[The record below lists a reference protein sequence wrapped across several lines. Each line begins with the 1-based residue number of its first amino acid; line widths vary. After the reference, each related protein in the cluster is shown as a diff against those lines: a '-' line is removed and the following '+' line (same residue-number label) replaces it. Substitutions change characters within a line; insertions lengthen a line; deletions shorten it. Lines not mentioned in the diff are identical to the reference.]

1 VVTAAEIPRIFATA
15 SSLVVRRMIFNRLLV
30 AWRQPAL
37 LLGCAMV
44 LIAGCTPTQFV
55 EVRHTPENRLNSRL
69 NRSWGGAVN
78 PSNRTAHFLSSTDY
92 HGPSDSAQMIAHC
105 LRQQRQPERFANAS
119 HALAELQYL
128 AADAV
133 RSRDPQLAMEL
144 YLDAC
149 HDAWKYFRNPSITG
163 ASANPADPDHRD
175 TAETYNASAEQLL
188 RLIRQHLRISTDD
201 AIHLPLTGRRL
212 TLEIPSPSRQFA
224 AEAPGEFEFV
234 SDYRVLNLRTR
245 HTTAGLGVPVVI
257 NRTKQRLP
265 EPLEKYYTSSMT
277 FPGTLVLSFPENVAR
292 PRDIRL
298 QLFDP
303 RESENMVI
311 GDHLAP
317 LETDISTPLARQL
330 SNRDLSLLDT
340 WALIRPDLAQQ
351 SEGLYMVQPY
361 DPDRIPVL
369 MIHGFWSSPMTW
381 MEMFNDLQAD
391 PEIRRRYQFWF
402 YLYPTGEPVAFSAA
416 RLRETLK
423 QVRRECDPEM
433 RNPKLDEMVVVG
445 HSMGGILAH
454 SLTINSGESL
464 WSAVSQQP
472 ISRLRADPETRE
484 ALQQVFYFEANPSV
498 DRVVTIASPYAGS
511 TLSNRFTRWALG
523 SVIWLPT
530 RTMKL
535 SRVLFEHAPEKSRQ
549 HLELPRTSIDSLSP
563 KSAIL
568 RLVRGNPIPQP
579 VHHHNIVAVNRGRN
593 ADTWT
598 DGVVTWKSSH
608 LDDVDS
614 ERVIQAGHSE
624 VVRSPETVREIRR
637 ILFEHIAQIDRR
649 RIPVIPA
656 TQTVETQPTNP
667 TEHAVRN

>member
-1 VVTAAEIPRIFATA
+1 VTAAEITRLFPAA
-15 SSLVVRRMIFNRLLV
+15 SPLVVRLMIFNRLLV

-69 NRSWGGAVN
+69 NRSWVGAVH
-78 PSNRTAHFLSSTDY
+78 PSNRTVHFLSTTDF

-105 LRQQRQPERFANAS
+105 LRQQRQPERFADAS

-149 HDAWKYFRNPSITG
+149 HDAWKYFSIPSITG
-163 ASANPADPDHRD
+163 SSADPADPDHRD

-188 RLIRQHLRISTDD
+188 RLIRQHLQISTDD
-201 AIHLPLTGRRL
+201 SIRMPLTGRRV

-245 HTTAGLGVPVVI
+245 HTTAGLGVPVII

-277 FPGTLVLSFPENVAR
+277 FPGTLVFSFPTDVAR

-303 RESENMVI
+303 RESETMVI

-351 SEGLYMVQPY
+351 IEGLYMVQPY

-423 QVRRECDPEM
+423 KVRRECDPEM
-433 RNPKLDEMVVVG
+433 RNTKLDEMVVVG

-454 SLTINSGESL
+454 SLTIDSGEFL
-464 WSAVSQQP
+464 WSAVSRQP
-472 ISRLRADPETRE
+472 IGRLRADPETRQ
-484 ALQQVFYFEANPSV
+484 ALQQVFYFQANPSV

-535 SRVLFEHAPEKSRQ
+535 SRVLFEHAPEKSRDQ
-549 HLELPRTSIDSLSP
+549 LELPRTSIDSLSP

-568 RLVRGNPIPQP
+568 RLVRGNPVPQP
-579 VHHHNIVAVNRGRN
+579 VHHHNIVAINRGRN

-637 ILFEHIAQIDRR
+637 ILFEHIAQINRR
-649 RIPVIPA
+649 RIPAIPA
-656 TQTVETQPTNP
+656 TQTVETQTDNP
-667 TEHAVRN
+667 AEHAVQN

>member
-1 VVTAAEIPRIFATA
+1 
-15 SSLVVRRMIFNRLLV
+15 MIFNRLLV

-44 LIAGCTPTQFV
+44 LIAGCTPTHFV

-69 NRSWGGAVN
+69 NRSWFGSVN
-78 PSNRTAHFLSSTDY
+78 PSNRTVHFLSTTDY
-92 HGPSDSAQMIAHC
+92 HGPSDSAEMISHC
-105 LRQQRQPERFANAS
+105 LRQQKQPERFNDAT

-149 HDAWKYFRNPSITG
+149 HDAWKYFSTPSVIG
-163 ASANPADPDHRD
+163 SLADPADPDHRD

-188 RLIRQHLRISTDD
+188 RLIRQHLKISTDD
-201 AIHLPLTGRRL
+201 SIRMPLTRRRL

-224 AEAPGEFEFV
+224 NEAPGEFEFV

-245 HTTAGLGVPVVI
+245 HTTAGLGVPVII
-257 NRTKQRLP
+257 NRSKQRLP
-265 EPLEKYYTSSMT
+265 EPLEKYYAGSMT
-277 FPGTLVLSFPENVAR
+277 FPGTLVLSFPTDVAH
-292 PRDIRL
+292 PGDVRL

-351 SEGLYMVQPY
+351 IEGLYMVQPY

-423 QVRRECDPEM
+423 QLRRECDPDL

-472 ISRLRADPETRE
+472 ISRLRADPETRQ

-535 SRVLFEHAPEKSRQ
+535 SRVLFEHAPEQSQ
-549 HLELPRTSIDSLSP
+549 QQLELPRTSIDSLSP

-579 VHHHNIVAVNRGRN
+579 VHHHNIVAVNRGKN

-598 DGVVTWKSSH
+598 DGVVTWQSSH
-608 LDDVDS
+608 LDNVDS

-637 ILFEHIAQIDRR
+637 ILFEHISQLDRR
-649 RIPVIPA
+649 RIPVLPA
-656 TQTVETQPTNP
+656 TQTVETQNTHPA
-667 TEHAVRN
+667 EHAVRN

>member
-1 VVTAAEIPRIFATA
+1 MTAAEITRLFPAA
-15 SSLVVRRMIFNRLLV
+15 SPLVVRLMIFNRLLV

-69 NRSWGGAVN
+69 NRSWVGAVH
-78 PSNRTAHFLSSTDY
+78 PSNRTVHFLSTTDF

-105 LRQQRQPERFANAS
+105 LRQQRQPERFADAS

-149 HDAWKYFRNPSITG
+149 HDAWKYFSIPSITG
-163 ASANPADPDHRD
+163 SSADPADPDHRD

-188 RLIRQHLRISTDD
+188 RLIRQHLQISTDD
-201 AIHLPLTGRRL
+201 SIRMPLTGRRV

-224 AEAPGEFEFV
+224 TEAPGEFEFV

-245 HTTAGLGVPVVI
+245 HTTAGLGVPVII

-277 FPGTLVLSFPENVAR
+277 FPGTLVFSFPTDVAR

-303 RESENMVI
+303 RESETMVI

-351 SEGLYMVQPY
+351 IEGLYMVQPY

-423 QVRRECDPEM
+423 KVRRECDPEM
-433 RNPKLDEMVVVG
+433 RNTKLDEMVVVG

-454 SLTINSGESL
+454 SLTIDSGEFL
-464 WSAVSQQP
+464 WSAVSRQP
-472 ISRLRADPETRE
+472 IGRLRADPETRQ
-484 ALQQVFYFEANPSV
+484 ALQQVFYFQANPSV

-535 SRVLFEHAPEKSRQ
+535 SRVLFEHAPETSREQ
-549 HLELPRTSIDSLSP
+549 LELPRTSIDSLSP

-568 RLVRGNPIPQP
+568 RLVRGNPVPQP
-579 VHHHNIVAVNRGRN
+579 LHHHNIVAINRGRN

-637 ILFEHIAQIDRR
+637 ILFEHIAQINRR
-649 RIPVIPA
+649 RIPAIPA
-656 TQTVETQPTNP
+656 TQTVETQTDNP
-667 TEHAVRN
+667 AEHAVQN

>member
-1 VVTAAEIPRIFATA
+1 VTAAEITRLFPAA
-15 SSLVVRRMIFNRLLV
+15 SPLVVRLMIFNRLLV

-69 NRSWGGAVN
+69 NRSWVGAVH
-78 PSNRTAHFLSSTDY
+78 PSNRTVHFLSTTDF

-105 LRQQRQPERFANAS
+105 LRQQRQPERFADAS

-149 HDAWKYFRNPSITG
+149 HDAWKYFSIPSITG
-163 ASANPADPDHRD
+163 SSADPADPDHRD

-188 RLIRQHLRISTDD
+188 RLIRQHLQISTDD
-201 AIHLPLTGRRL
+201 SIRMPLTGRRV

-224 AEAPGEFEFV
+224 AEDPGEFEFV

-245 HTTAGLGVPVVI
+245 HTTAGLGVPVII

-277 FPGTLVLSFPENVAR
+277 FPGTLVFSFPTDVAR

-303 RESENMVI
+303 RESETMVI

-351 SEGLYMVQPY
+351 IEGLYMVQPY

-423 QVRRECDPEM
+423 KVRRECDPEM
-433 RNPKLDEMVVVG
+433 RNTKLDEMVVVG

-454 SLTINSGESL
+454 SLTIDSGEFL
-464 WSAVSQQP
+464 WSAVSRQP
-472 ISRLRADPETRE
+472 IGRLRADPETRQ
-484 ALQQVFYFEANPSV
+484 ALQQVFYFQANPSV

-535 SRVLFEHAPEKSRQ
+535 SRVLFEHAPEKSRDQ
-549 HLELPRTSIDSLSP
+549 LELPRTSIDSLSP

-568 RLVRGNPIPQP
+568 RLVRGNPVPQP
-579 VHHHNIVAVNRGRN
+579 VHHHNIVAINRGRN

-637 ILFEHIAQIDRR
+637 ILFEHIAQINRR
-649 RIPVIPA
+649 RIPAIPA
-656 TQTVETQPTNP
+656 TQTVETQTDNP
-667 TEHAVRN
+667 AEHAVQN

>member
-1 VVTAAEIPRIFATA
+1 
-15 SSLVVRRMIFNRLLV
+15 MIFNRLLV

-69 NRSWGGAVN
+69 NRSWVGAVH
-78 PSNRTAHFLSSTDY
+78 PSNRTVHFLSTTDF

-105 LRQQRQPERFANAS
+105 LRQQRQPERFADAS

-149 HDAWKYFRNPSITG
+149 HDAWKYFSIPSITG
-163 ASANPADPDHRD
+163 SSADPADPDHRD

-188 RLIRQHLRISTDD
+188 RLIRQHLQISTDD
-201 AIHLPLTGRRL
+201 SIRMPLTGRRV

-245 HTTAGLGVPVVI
+245 HTTAGLGVPVII

-277 FPGTLVLSFPENVAR
+277 FPGTLVFSFPTDVAR

-303 RESENMVI
+303 RESETMVI

-351 SEGLYMVQPY
+351 IEGLYMVQPY

-423 QVRRECDPEM
+423 KVRRECDPEM
-433 RNPKLDEMVVVG
+433 RNTKLDEMVVVG

-454 SLTINSGESL
+454 SLTIDSGEFL
-464 WSAVSQQP
+464 WSAVSRQP
-472 ISRLRADPETRE
+472 IGRLRADPETRQ
-484 ALQQVFYFEANPSV
+484 ALQQVFYFQANPSV

-535 SRVLFEHAPEKSRQ
+535 SRVLFEHAPEKSRDQ
-549 HLELPRTSIDSLSP
+549 LELPRTSIDSLSP

-568 RLVRGNPIPQP
+568 RLVRGNPVPQP
-579 VHHHNIVAVNRGRN
+579 VHHHNIVAINRGRN

-637 ILFEHIAQIDRR
+637 ILFEHIAQINRR
-649 RIPVIPA
+649 RIPAIPA
-656 TQTVETQPTNP
+656 TQTVETQTDNP
-667 TEHAVRN
+667 AEHAVQN

>member
-1 VVTAAEIPRIFATA
+1 MK
-15 SSLVVRRMIFNRLLV
+15 SKRLLV
-30 AWRQPAL
+30 AWMQPAL

-44 LIAGCTPTQFV
+44 LIAGCTPTHFV

-69 NRSWGGAVN
+69 NRSWVGVVH
-78 PSNRTAHFLSSTDY
+78 PSSQTTHFLGITSY
-92 HGPSDSAQMIAHC
+92 NGPSDSAQMIAHC
-105 LRQQRQPERFANAS
+105 LRQQRQPERFAAAS

-149 HDAWKYFRNPSITG
+149 HDAWKYFSTPDSNGVT
-163 ASANPADPDHRD
+163 ADPADPDHRD
-175 TAETYNASAEQLL
+175 TAETYNTSAEQLL
-188 RLIRQHLRISTDD
+188 RLIRMHLHISPDD
-201 AIHLPLTGRRL
+201 SIRMPISGRRL
-212 TLEIPSPSRQFA
+212 TLEIPVPSRQFS
-224 AEAPGEFEFV
+224 AESPGEFEFV
-234 SDYRVLNLRTR
+234 SDYRVRNLRTR
-245 HTTAGLGVPVVI
+245 HTTAGLGVPVII
-257 NRTKQRLP
+257 NRTQQRLP

-277 FPGTLVLSFPENVAR
+277 FPGTLVFSFPADVPR

-303 RESENMVI
+303 RESETMVVRDQI
-311 GDHLAP
+311 VP

-351 SEGLYMVQPY
+351 IEGLYMVQPF

-454 SLTINSGESL
+454 SLTIDSGESL
-464 WSAVSQQP
+464 WSAVSRQP
-472 ISRLRADPETRE
+472 LSRLKADPETRQ
-484 ALQQVFYFEANPSV
+484 ALQQVFYFESNPSV
-498 DRVVTIASPYAGS
+498 DRIVTIASPYAGS
-511 TLSNRFTRWALG
+511 TMSNRFTRWALG
-523 SVIWLPT
+523 SIIWLPA

-535 SRVLFEHAPEKSRQ
+535 SRVLFEHAPEQSQ
-549 HLELPRTSIDSLSP
+549 EQLELPRTSIDSLSP

-568 RLVRGNPIPQP
+568 RLVRGNPVPQT
-579 VHHHNIVAVNRGRN
+579 VHHHNIVAINRGKN
-593 ADTWT
+593 AENWT
-598 DGVVTWKSSH
+598 DGVVTWKSAH
-608 LDDVDS
+608 LDNVDS
-614 ERVIQAGHSE
+614 ERVIQAGHSQI
-624 VVRSPETVREIRR
+624 VRSPETVREIRR
-637 ILFEHIAQIDRR
+637 ILIEHLAETNRR
-649 RIPVIPA
+649 NVPVIPA
-656 TQTVETQPTNP
+656 SQTVELKSETTSEN
-667 TEHAVRN
+667 AARD

>member
-1 VVTAAEIPRIFATA
+1 MTAAEITRLFPAA
-15 SSLVVRRMIFNRLLV
+15 SPLVVRLMIFNRLLV

-69 NRSWGGAVN
+69 NRSWVGAVH
-78 PSNRTAHFLSSTDY
+78 PSNRTVHFLSTTDF

-105 LRQQRQPERFANAS
+105 LRQQRQPERFADAS

-149 HDAWKYFRNPSITG
+149 QDAWKYFSIPSITG
-163 ASANPADPDHRD
+163 SSADPADPDHRD

-188 RLIRQHLRISTDD
+188 RLIRQHLQISTDD
-201 AIHLPLTGRRL
+201 SIRMPLTGRRV

-245 HTTAGLGVPVVI
+245 HTTAGLGVPVII

-277 FPGTLVLSFPENVAR
+277 FPGTLVFSFPTDVAR

-303 RESENMVI
+303 RESETMVI

-351 SEGLYMVQPY
+351 IEGLYMVQPY

-423 QVRRECDPEM
+423 KVRRECDPEM
-433 RNPKLDEMVVVG
+433 RNTKLDEMVVVG

-454 SLTINSGESL
+454 SLTIDSGEFL
-464 WSAVSQQP
+464 WSAVSRQP
-472 ISRLRADPETRE
+472 IGRLRADPETRQ
-484 ALQQVFYFEANPSV
+484 ALQQVFYFQANPSV

-535 SRVLFEHAPEKSRQ
+535 SRVLFEHAPEKSRDQ
-549 HLELPRTSIDSLSP
+549 LELPRTSIDSLSP

-568 RLVRGNPIPQP
+568 RLVRGNPVPQP
-579 VHHHNIVAVNRGRN
+579 VHHHNIVAINRGRN

-637 ILFEHIAQIDRR
+637 ILFEHIAQINRR
-649 RIPVIPA
+649 RIPAIPA
-656 TQTVETQPTNP
+656 TQTVETQTDNP
-667 TEHAVRN
+667 AEHAVQN

>member
-1 VVTAAEIPRIFATA
+1 MN
-15 SSLVVRRMIFNRLLV
+15 SNRLLV
-30 AWRQPAL
+30 AWMQPAL

-44 LIAGCTPTQFV
+44 LIAGCTPTHFV

-69 NRSWGGAVN
+69 NRSWAGIVH
-78 PSNRTAHFLSSTDY
+78 PSSQTTHFLGTTSY

-105 LRQQRQPERFANAS
+105 LRQQQQPARFAAAS

-128 AADAV
+128 AADTV

-149 HDAWKYFRNPSITG
+149 HDAWKYFSTPD
-163 ASANPADPDHRD
+163 ANGLTADPADPDHRD
-175 TAETYNASAEQLL
+175 TAETYNTSAEQLL
-188 RLIRQHLRISTDD
+188 RLIRQHLHISPDD
-201 AIHLPLTGRRL
+201 SIRLPISGRRL
-212 TLEIPSPSRQFA
+212 TLEIPSPSRQFS
-224 AEAPGEFEFV
+224 AESPGEFEFV
-234 SDYRVLNLRTR
+234 SDYRVRNLRAR
-245 HTTAGLGVPVVI
+245 HTTAGLGVPVII

-277 FPGTLVLSFPENVAR
+277 FPGTLVFSFPADVPR

-298 QLFDP
+298 QLYDP
-303 RESENMVI
+303 RESETMVA
-311 GDHLAP
+311 GDQLLP

-351 SEGLYMVQPY
+351 IEGLYMVQPY

-454 SLTINSGESL
+454 SLTIDSGESL

-472 ISRLRADPETRE
+472 LSRLKADPETRQ
-484 ALQQVFYFEANPSV
+484 ALQQVFYFTANPSV
-498 DRVVTIASPYAGS
+498 DRIVTIASPYAGS
-511 TLSNRFTRWALG
+511 TMSNRFTRWALG
-523 SVIWLPT
+523 SIIWLPA

-535 SRVLFEHAPEKSRQ
+535 SRVLFEHATAQSQEQ
-549 HLELPRTSIDSLSP
+549 LELPRTSIDSLLP

-568 RLVRGNPIPQP
+568 RLVRGNPVPQT
-579 VHHHNIVAVNRGRN
+579 VHHHNIVAINRGRN
-593 ADTWT
+593 AENWT
-598 DGVVTWKSSH
+598 DGVVTWKSAH
-608 LDDVDS
+608 LDNVDS
-614 ERVIQAGHSE
+614 ERVIQAGHSQI
-624 VVRSPETVREIRR
+624 VRSPETVREIRR
-637 ILFEHIAQIDRR
+637 ILIEHLAETSRR
-649 RIPVIPA
+649 KVPVIPA
-656 TQTVETQPTNP
+656 SQT
-667 TEHAVRN
+667 TELQSQTTPEKAAKY

>member
-1 VVTAAEIPRIFATA
+1 MTAAEITRLFPAA
-15 SSLVVRRMIFNRLLV
+15 SPLVVRLMIFNRLLV

-69 NRSWGGAVN
+69 NRSWVGAVH
-78 PSNRTAHFLSSTDY
+78 PSNRTVHFLSTTDF

-105 LRQQRQPERFANAS
+105 LRQQRQPERFADAS

-149 HDAWKYFRNPSITG
+149 HDAWKYFSIPSITG
-163 ASANPADPDHRD
+163 SSADPADPDHRD

-188 RLIRQHLRISTDD
+188 RLIRQHLQISTDD
-201 AIHLPLTGRRL
+201 SIRMPLTGRRV

-245 HTTAGLGVPVVI
+245 HTTAGLGVPVII

-277 FPGTLVLSFPENVAR
+277 FPGTLVFSFPTDVAR

-303 RESENMVI
+303 RESETMVI

-351 SEGLYMVQPY
+351 IEGLYMVQPY

-423 QVRRECDPEM
+423 KVRRECDPEM
-433 RNPKLDEMVVVG
+433 RNTKLDEMVVVG

-454 SLTINSGESL
+454 SLTIDSGEFL
-464 WSAVSQQP
+464 WSAVSRQP
-472 ISRLRADPETRE
+472 IGRLRADPETRQ
-484 ALQQVFYFEANPSV
+484 ALQQVFYFQANPSV

-535 SRVLFEHAPEKSRQ
+535 SRVLFEHAPEKSRDQ
-549 HLELPRTSIDSLSP
+549 LELPRTSIDSLSP

-568 RLVRGNPIPQP
+568 RLVRGNPVPQP
-579 VHHHNIVAVNRGRN
+579 VHHHNIVAINRGRN

-637 ILFEHIAQIDRR
+637 ILFEHIAQINRR
-649 RIPVIPA
+649 RIPAIPA
-656 TQTVETQPTNP
+656 TQTVETQTDNP
-667 TEHAVRN
+667 AEHAVQN